1 MERYE
6 YIKCNWNY
14 IDDETSVILFYEVDL
29 ENERYARRMIEVFS
43 NGRISLG
50 LDEGCE
56 FVTEAPVPQVDE
68 INQDEDFLAQV
79 ITKEEFEK
87 TYQLHEYFENLG
99 FSKR

>member
-14 IDDETSVILFYEVDL
+14 IDDETPVILFYEVDL
-29 ENERYARRMIEVFS
+29 EKERYATRMIEVFS

-50 LDEGCE
+50 LEEGCE
-56 FVTEAPVPQVDE
+56 FVTEAPVPKVDE
-68 INQDEDFLAQV
+68 INRDKAFLAQV

-87 TYQLHEYFENLG
+87 TYHLHEYLENLG
-99 FSKR
+99 LSKG

>member
-14 IDDETSVILFYEVDL
+14 IDDETPVILFYEVDL

-43 NGRISLG
+43 NGRISL
-50 LDEGCE
+50 E
-56 FVTEAPVPQVDE
+56 VDE

>member
-1 MERYE
+1 MKDANLSQKHLY
-6 YIKCNWNY
+6 
-14 IDDETSVILFYEVDL
+14 
-29 ENERYARRMIEVFS
+29 
-43 NGRISLG
+43 
-50 LDEGCE
+50 
-56 FVTEAPVPQVDE
+56 PQVDE